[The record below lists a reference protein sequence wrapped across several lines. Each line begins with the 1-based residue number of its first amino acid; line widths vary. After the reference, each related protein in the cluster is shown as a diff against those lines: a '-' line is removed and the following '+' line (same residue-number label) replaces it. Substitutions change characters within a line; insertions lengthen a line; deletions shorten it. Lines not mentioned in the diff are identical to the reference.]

1 MSTAQI
7 IIGLVVVVV
16 IVAIAVWAMTRQSPS
31 PSPTL
36 GASTGAGGGGLW
48 SSIFGIGGSA
58 LSTAGGIIDQ
68 QQASQ
73 AHSDPVFQSSSTTT
87 VV

>member
-16 IVAIAVWAMTRQSPS
+16 IVAIAVWAMTRQS